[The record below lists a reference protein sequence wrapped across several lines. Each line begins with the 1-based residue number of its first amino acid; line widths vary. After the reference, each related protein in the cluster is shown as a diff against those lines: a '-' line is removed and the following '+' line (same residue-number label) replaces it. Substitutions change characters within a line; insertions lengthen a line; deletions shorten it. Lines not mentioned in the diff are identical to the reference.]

1 MKAIVIN
8 GCNNFGKSI
17 ILSLISKR
25 YDVILV
31 DKNKKQLEYL
41 QKTIDKEIEIVSL
54 DLSSNYNCKKL
65 FNKYSAENINVVINC
80 TNENYSNNFTDEK
93 LDHDLDLIDNNIV
106 GVHVITKLFL
116 KYFEERKKGFIL
128 NIIPDKNCINNNQ
141 MTTYL
146 ASKSYIEKLTK
157 SVNYELKVK
166 NSNVYLGLGITN
178 FVTVDKNKD
187 YKEEAKFLITE
198 MFGKKDIIKMK

>member
-17 ILSLISKR
+17 ILKLISMK

-41 QKTIDKEIEIVSL
+41 QKTIGKEIEIACL

-65 FNKYSAENINVVINC
+65 FNKYSTENINIVINC
-80 TNENYSNNFTDEK
+80 TNENYSNNFMDEK

-106 GVHVITKLFL
+106 GVHILTKLFL

-128 NIIPDKNCINNNQ
+128 NIIPDSSCIDSNQ

-146 ASKSYIEKLTK
+146 ATKSYVEKLTK

-166 NSNVYLGLGITN
+166 KSNVYLGLGITN
-178 FVTVDKNKD
+178 FVTVLKNTD
-187 YKEEAKFLITE
+187 YTNEANTLLE
-198 MFGKKDIIKMK
+198 GMLNKKDIIKMK